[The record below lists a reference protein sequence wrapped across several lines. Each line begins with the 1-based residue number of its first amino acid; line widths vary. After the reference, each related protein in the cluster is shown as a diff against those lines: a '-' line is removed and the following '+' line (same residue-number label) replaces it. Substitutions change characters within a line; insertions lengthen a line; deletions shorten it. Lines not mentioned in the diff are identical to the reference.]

1 MNNLLSLIT
10 NMPVASRFS
19 LVMIGGGVVGYFV
32 FQFFGPTGVMILLVG
47 SLVVGLALAVY
58 GFVLKRIEGKKA
70 AGFSEEMK
78 GQSAATPQS
87 INKAEQLA
95 KLDDLRKKFE
105 EGVDKFRQAGKNIY
119 SLPWYMLVGEPG
131 SGKTEAIRHSSI
143 GFPPGLQNELQG
155 VGGTINM
162 NWWFTNDAIIL
173 DLAGRLVF
181 SEVEAGGGNEWTT
194 FLQLLKTQRQNCPI
208 NGMVLVIPAD
218 SLIKDSAEV
227 IHRKAFKISQ
237 QLNVVQRALDI
248 RFPVFVMVTKSD
260 LITGFREFFDPLHS
274 PETQQQILG
283 WSNPNSI
290 DEPFKPDLTDQYLET
305 VQGRLLRRRL
315 FSLRD
320 PTPSHDLSDSRFDEV
335 DTLFD
340 FPASFAR
347 ISGPLKQ
354 YLQLIFV
361 PSEWSSKPLFLRGIY
376 FTSSMQEGA
385 ALDEELAKVL
395 GISMDKVPEGR
406 IWERERSFFLRD
418 VFLNKIFLEKGLATR
433 ATNVRKQH
441 LRRKVLLLGTSAAG
455 LLILLLLTWI
465 GGRNLEKIIGRER
478 KLWMYASQELGEG
491 RPLSVVVPRRDSPAA
506 YDYVG
511 ADVVRLE
518 DDQETTLG
526 ELHQVLNRS
535 VQKPIEIPVIFRL
548 SRLFD
553 NSLNNRRRQAR
564 RVLFEVSVLQP
575 VVNCVREKMNVFTN
589 EWSPEATAALGGL
602 IRIEADAARMD
613 YDPKARLDSPA
624 DLNAFFRFLLDA
636 STDYPR
642 YFDNDRIVFDQSLD
656 WSYSDKGGK
665 GVWPP
670 PWMPLGIVLS
680 TNRPIDRGAD
690 LFVDHCCRSANLL
703 EQQLVK
709 VRALW
714 ADLELF
720 RRDAER
726 NYRLA
731 ETDFLRLFESNLDKL
746 TSLRGFEAIEREWRR
761 QYEALSIQLETV
773 RRLFAI
779 LRQRY
784 DAIPLCQGTDVAVAY
799 HMAITNSLLEIQRS
813 FATLPLPRW
822 TEQDQ
827 SALTNEAI
835 GAIRARMDK
844 ALRTSPL
851 SRWTGQDGSALTND
865 AAGTI
870 VVTMVPDI
878 RARMDKALRQLEQ
891 EFQRKLEKDLREFV
905 NLYDGRKLQVGEFAT
920 RFPLYEPIV
929 IPETL
934 RIRTLPWRAYQEQF
948 QGMDVTEINR
958 ELEKV
963 CKKIE
968 QVFVGYA
975 QVMTNVP
982 RQRIEGL
989 TNRARLGVDKVYSE
1003 AFFRDATEVVKAWG
1017 AMKGIP
1023 ADDRETILK
1032 VSLDDFKRNYVV
1044 NTLETQE
1051 DYVAQYWQDLIYFAL
1066 VSLADEI
1073 KPETDRLL
1081 NELKPYARFPLDLPS
1096 RSDRDLTVEEL
1107 LKAKSLLAELSPL
1120 RTAGDGKTIGDGAGT
1135 GVKRVDEQLDRLRN
1149 LQLGEMVAWVNA
1161 ANAVLAGLPGEVG
1174 RAFSCRVSILPS
1186 PDQYRMLQDFGRGME
1201 DSILPIWRILDL
1213 SQAPRSSIEK
1223 YRTEQAAS
1231 KQIGDLNYPGEPI
1244 VFRFYHYWGDPR
1256 DPQPE
1261 ASRTLTYRGTW
1272 SVLRMLHS
1280 LMAKEAPGEPRKWMV
1295 TVSVEDENN
1304 RERFLWLLLEFE
1316 QPLPGREKWPRRPA
1330 AYK

>member
-1 MNNLLSLIT
+1 M
-10 NMPVASRFS
+10 
-19 LVMIGGGVVGYFV
+19 
-32 FQFFGPTGVMILLVG
+32 
-47 SLVVGLALAVY
+47 Y

-305 VQGRLLRRRL
+305 VQGRLLQRRL

-441 LRRKVLLLGTSAAG
+441 LRRKMLLLGTSAAG

-465 GGRNLEKIIGRER
+465 GGRNLEKIIGHER
-478 KLWMYASQELGEG
+478 KLWMYASEELGAG
-491 RPLSVVVPRRDSPAA
+491 RPLSVVIPRKGSAAA

-511 ADVVRLE
+511 ANAIGLE
-518 DDQETTLG
+518 DGQKITLS
-526 ELHQVLNRS
+526 ELHRILNRA
-535 VQKPIEIPVIFRL
+535 VQKPLKIPAIFRL

-564 RVLFEVSVLQP
+564 LVLFEVSVLQP
-575 VVNCVREKMNVFTN
+575 VVNGVRDKMNVFTN

-602 IRIEADAARMD
+602 IRIEADAAKMD
-613 YDPKARLDSPA
+613 YEPKEQLDSFA

-636 STDYPR
+636 STDYSR
-642 YFDNDRIVFDQSLD
+642 YFDNDRVAFDQSLD
-656 WSYSDKGGK
+656 WCYSDKGGK

-690 LFVDHCCRSANLL
+690 LFVDYCCRSANLL

-714 ADLELF
+714 TDLERF

-761 QYEALSIQLETV
+761 QYETLSSQLELV

-799 HMAITNSLLEIQRS
+799 HIAITNSLLEIQRS
-813 FATLPLPRW
+813 FASLPLPRS
-822 TEQDQ
+822 TGRDE
-827 SALTNEAI
+827 SAPTNEV
-835 GAIRARMDK
+835 
-844 ALRTSPL
+844 T
-851 SRWTGQDGSALTND
+851 
-865 AAGTI
+865 GTI

-878 RARMDKALRQLEQ
+878 RARMDNALRQLEQ

-929 IPETL
+929 IPEEL
-934 RIRTLPWRAYQEQF
+934 KIRTLPWRGYQEHF

-989 TNRARLGVDKVYSE
+989 INRARLGVDKVYSE

-1023 ADDRETILK
+1023 ADDRETILT

-1120 RTAGDGKTIGDGAGT
+1120 RTAGDGKTIGDGAST
-1135 GVKRVDEQLDRLRN
+1135 GVKRIDEQLDRLRN

-1161 ANAVLAGLPGEVG
+1161 ANAVLAGLPGEGG

-1213 SQAPRSSIEK
+1213 SQAPRSAIEK

-1261 ASRTLTYRGTW
+1261 PSRTLTYRGIW

-1280 LMAKEAPGEPRKWMV
+1280 SMAKEVSGEPRKWMV
-1295 TVSVEDENN
+1295 TVSVEDENK
-1304 RERFLWLLLEFE
+1304 RERLLWLLLDFE